1 MDTSLQASQLGSRF
15 WVQIGE
21 IDYQRQFVAARKKLD
36 GLLGVEV
43 VKGWMDR
50 DDEDEVAEAV
60 FIVDVEADQ
69 VAPFKRQAGRL
80 GWACRLVETL
90 VRPCCSRCGSEVLA
104 TLEDDATRL
113 VSCDACGLLEDRPI
127 VQTKPRATDEDLA
140 AFVAQVEIDAARM
153 VADLVG
159 VVAGGHV

>member
-1 MDTSLQASQLGSRF
+1 MEATLQDSRF

-90 VRPCCSRCGSEVLA
+90 VRPCCSRCGSEALA
-104 TLEDDATRL
+104 TVEDDATRL
-113 VSCDACGLLEDRPI
+113 VSCDACGLLEDHPI
-127 VQTKPRATDEDLA
+127 VQTQPRATEENRA
-140 AFVAQVEIDAARM
+140 AFVALAEIDAAPM
-153 VADLVG
+153 LADMVG
-159 VVAGGHV
+159 VVAGGHA

>member
-1 MDTSLQASQLGSRF
+1 MDATLQASQFSSRF

-21 IDYQRQFVAARKKLD
+21 IDYQRQFVAARRKLEA
-36 GLLGVEV
+36 LGIEV

-69 VAPFKRQAGRL
+69 VSPFKRQAGRL
-80 GWACRLVETL
+80 GWACRLIETP
-90 VRPCCSRCGSEVLA
+90 VRPCCSRCGSEALA

-113 VSCDACGLLEDRPI
+113 LSCDACGLLEDRPI
-127 VQTKPRATDEDLA
+127 VQTQPRATEEVGA

>member
-1 MDTSLQASQLGSRF
+1 MDTSLQASQLSSRF

-21 IDYQRQFVAARKKLD
+21 IDYQRQFVAARKKLEAV
-36 GLLGVEV
+36 GVTV
-43 VKGWMDR
+43 VKGWLDR

-69 VAPFKRQAGRL
+69 VASFKRQAGRL

-90 VRPCCSRCGSEVLA
+90 VRPCCSRCGSEALA

-140 AFVAQVEIDAARM
+140 AFVAQVETGAARM
-153 VADLVG
+153 VSDLVG
-159 VVAGGHV
+159 VAAGGYA